1 MTTRINPR
9 LINPSGSEGGVA
21 SISSSNVSFTALN
34 IDTTT
39 AAPISGQA
47 LTWDAITSKYKPTGI
62 IEFGL
67 YSSSV
72 SNVDAYL
79 VTTTMANAVVFP
91 NTTGFTYVV
100 DSILIS
106 NQDSTGSSSIAVSSN
121 IVLATGLEYNYCNVI
136 PIPFRMSLELLKK
149 PQIFK
154 PGEILKLQAVN
165 TSNLYATITYER
177 VSGNNYISNA
187 LLLQPTVTTPNLLT
201 NLYVSTDAPTIIES
215 IRLVNSGSGN
225 VGATVY
231 WANATGVIKTYF
243 VSSLIIPQNCVV
255 ELCDTVKRINAND
268 RLVAYS
274 SFANTIT
281 TIVSGKRLI

>member
-21 SISSSNVSFTALN
+21 SISSSNVGFTALN
-34 IDTTT
+34 IDNTSVT
-39 AAPISGQA
+39 PINGQA
-47 LTWDAITSKYKPTGI
+47 LIWDATTTKYKPSGI

-91 NTTGFTYVV
+91 NTAGFTYVV

-154 PGEILKLQAVN
+154 PGEILKLQALN

-177 VSGNNYISNA
+177 VNGNNYISNA
-187 LLLQPTVTTPNLLT
+187 LLLQATVTNPNLST
-201 NLYVSTDAPTIIES
+201 NLYVSTGAPTIIES

-274 SFANTIT
+274 SWANTIT
-281 TIVSGKRLI
+281 TFVSGKRLI

>member
-1 MTTRINPR
+1 
-9 LINPSGSEGGVA
+9 
-21 SISSSNVSFTALN
+21 
-34 IDTTT
+34 
-39 AAPISGQA
+39 
-47 LTWDAITSKYKPTGI
+47 
-62 IEFGL
+62 
-67 YSSSV
+67 
-72 SNVDAYL
+72 
-79 VTTTMANAVVFP
+79 MANAVVFP